1 MSAEALSARLRAAQ
15 RSHLDGDWAEAERR
29 YRSCLRDWPACV
41 AAKSFLAFL
50 LLQTQRP
57 AEAESWLREAI
68 AAETDHADWHFS
80 LGMAQA
86 RQGRSGDA
94 RRAFAAAA
102 ALDGGQPMYWT
113 NLAAA
118 CEQDGDFAAAEQ
130 ACRQALAVDAACAD
144 AHFLL
149 AGLCLRQERH
159 VEARRHNAQG
169 IVAQPAAHGPIARIE
184 ALCELD
190 RRDEALALLHGWLAQ
205 APDDPVAL
213 HLLAAC
219 GGAEPPPQCSADFIR
234 RTFDANAA
242 AFDATLASLR
252 YQGPQ
257 WLAQCLRRLALPAAA
272 LDALDLGC
280 GTGLAGTALRPYARS
295 LRGVDLS
302 GEMLA
307 RAADKGVYDALTQGD
322 IIEFLTAAPSPVD
335 LICCLDTLSYFGD
348 LEPALSWMARALKPG
363 GLLLFSIERAP
374 RALPDGHRLQP
385 CGRYLH
391 DADGVEAQL
400 AASGLKVRE
409 RRDMMLREEAG
420 CPVPG
425 AFYCAERLDWSGS

>member
-1 MSAEALSARLRAAQ
+1 MSAEELSACLRAAQ
-15 RSHLDGDWAEAERR
+15 RSHLAGDWAEAERG
-29 YRSCLRDWPACV
+29 YRACLREWPEC
-41 AAKSFLAFL
+41 AAAQAFLAFL

-57 AEAESWLREAI
+57 AEAESWLQAAI
-68 AAETDHADWHFS
+68 AAEAGHADWHFS

-86 RQGRSGDA
+86 RQGRAGQA
-94 RRAFAAAA
+94 RQAFAAAV
-102 ALDGGQPMYWT
+102 ALDAGQLMYWT

-118 CEQDGDFAAAEQ
+118 SEQDGDLAAAEHC
-130 ACRQALAVDAACAD
+130 CRQALTLDADCAD

-149 AGLCLRQERH
+149 TGLYLRQQRH
-159 VEARRHNAQG
+159 AEARRHNALG
-169 IVAQPAAHGPIARIE
+169 IVARPAEHGAIARIE
-184 ALCELD
+184 AYCELG
-190 RRDEALALLHGWLAQ
+190 RRDEALTLLHAWLAR

-219 GGAEPPPQCSADFIR
+219 GGAEPPPQCSPAFIR
-234 RTFDANAA
+234 QTFDANAA

-257 WLAQCLRRLALPAAA
+257 WLAECLQRLALPAAA
-272 LDALDLGC
+272 LDMLDLGC
-280 GTGLAGTALRPYARS
+280 GTGLAGAVLRPYARR
-295 LRGVDLS
+295 LCGVDLS

-307 RAADKGVYDALTQGD
+307 RAAEKKVYDALIQGD
-322 IIEFLTAAPSPVD
+322 IIEFLMTAPPPGD

-348 LEPALSWMARALKPG
+348 LRPALGGMARALKPG

-374 RALPDGHRLQP
+374 RALPDGHQLQP

-391 DADGVEAQL
+391 DADWVAAQL
-400 AASGLKVRE
+400 AACRLEVRE

-425 AFYCAERLDWSGS
+425 AFYCAERLD

>member
-1 MSAEALSARLRAAQ
+1 MSAEALSACLRAAQ
-15 RSHLDGDWAEAERR
+15 RSHLDGDWAEAERA
-29 YRSCLRDWPACV
+29 YRACLRDWPACA

-57 AEAESWLREAI
+57 AEAEVWLSEAI
-68 AAETDHADWHFS
+68 AAEAGHADWHFS

-130 ACRQALAVDAACAD
+130 ACRQALSADAGCAD

-159 VEARRHNAQG
+159 AEARRHNALG

-184 ALCELD
+184 AHCELD
-190 RRDEALALLHGWLAQ
+190 QRDAALALLHDWLAQ

-219 GGAEPPPQCSADFIR
+219 GGAEPPPQCSPEFIR
-234 RTFDANAA
+234 RTFDANAE
-242 AFDATLASLR
+242 AFDATLTRLH

-257 WLAQCLRRLALPAAA
+257 WLAQCLERLAPPPAA

-280 GTGLAGTALRPYARS
+280 GTGLAGGVLRPYARR
-295 LRGVDLS
+295 LQGVDLS
-302 GEMLA
+302 GEILA
-307 RAADKGVYDALTQGD
+307 RAADKGVYDVLTQGD
-322 IIEFLTAAPSPVD
+322 IIEFLATAPLPVD

-374 RALPDGHRLQP
+374 RALPGGHRLQP

-391 DADGVEAQL
+391 DPDWVEGLL
-400 AASGLKVRE
+400 AACGLALRE

-425 AFYCAERLDWSGS
+425 AFYCAERMP

>member
-1 MSAEALSARLRAAQ
+1 MSAEDLNACLREAQ
-15 RSHLDGDWAEAERR
+15 RSHLEGDWAEAERL
-29 YRSCLRDWPACV
+29 YRSCLRDWPACA

-57 AEAESWLREAI
+57 GEAESLLSEAI
-68 AAETDHADWHFS
+68 CSETGHADWHFS

-86 RQGRSGDA
+86 RQGRLGDA

-102 ALDGGQPMYWT
+102 ELDGGQPMYWT

-118 CEQDGDFAAAEQ
+118 CEQGDDLAAAEQ
-130 ACRQALAVDAACAD
+130 ACRQALAVDGACAD

-149 AGLCLRQERH
+149 AGLYLRQERH
-159 VEARRHNAQG
+159 AESRRHNALG
-169 IVAQPAAHGPIARIE
+169 IVARPAEHGPIARIE
-184 ALCELD
+184 AYCELD
-190 RRDEALALLHGWLAQ
+190 RREEALALLRGWLAQ

-219 GGAEPPPQCSADFIR
+219 GGAEPPPQCSPEFIR
-234 RTFDANAA
+234 RTFDANAE

-257 WLAQCLRRLALPAAA
+257 WLAQCLKRLGPPTAA
-272 LDALDLGC
+272 LEVLDLGC
-280 GTGLAGTALRPYARS
+280 GTGLAGVALRPYARR
-295 LRGVDLS
+295 LQGVDIS
-302 GEMLA
+302 GEMLG
-307 RAADKGVYDALTQGD
+307 RAAAKSVYDALTQGD
-322 IIEFLTAAPSPVD
+322 IIEFLAELPPASD

-348 LEPALSWMARALKPG
+348 LGPALNWMARALKPG
-363 GLLLFSIERAP
+363 GLLLFSIERAL
-374 RALPDGHRLQP
+374 RALPEGHLLQP

-391 DADGVEAQL
+391 DPDRVEAQL
-400 AASGLKVRE
+400 TACRLRLLE
-409 RRDMMLREEAG
+409 RQDMMLREEAG

-425 AFYCAERLDWSGS
+425 AFYCAERLD